1 MPTDR
6 FGVSDLTVMIGGQR
20 ALEGISFSLEPGKI
34 LAVIGGDGAGKTTL
48 CRVLVGL
55 KQPASGEMRL
65 PDSVGYQ
72 PAGSGTWGDLT
83 VTENLRFAADAY
95 RLTAPEFAERLPRLL
110 DATGLREA
118 SDRLVGQLSGG
129 MRQKLGVAMALIPQP
144 NLLVLDE
151 PTTGVDPVS
160 RAELWQLISAAAA
173 DGAAVVATTNYYDEA
188 RRTGNVLYLEDGRSI
203 DGDLFS
209 SVPPSA
215 ADAQRP
221 QKPVRD
227 LLVEAQEV
235 VKSFGSVT
243 AVDHMS
249 LQVRSGE
256 VVGLLGG
263 NGAGKTTLIR
273 CLLGLARPDAGRLRL
288 LGQTPN
294 RKVLRH
300 VGYMPQGLGLYADL
314 SVAENLAFRRRIY
327 QVEKVTAPE
336 EDGPSLVGDLPVGK
350 RRRVAFAAALAAS
363 PRLLVLDEPTS
374 GVDPRGRAALWATIK
389 RAVRE
394 GAGALVTTHHLE
406 EAVHCDRLVMMAGG
420 KEVASGSLADVI
432 GDRTATLVEIGDQ
445 AAGYRALSA
454 AGLPTVLNGED
465 LRVATNDIRQVS
477 QVLSGA
483 DLTAVLR
490 SVPAT
495 LEETFVALSG

>member
-1 MPTDR
+1 MPTKQ
-6 FGVSDLTVMIGGQR
+6 FAVSDLKVAIGGR
-20 ALEGISFSLEPGKI
+20 PTLDGISFSLEPGKI

-55 KQPASGEMRL
+55 RQPISGELRL
-65 PDSVGYQ
+65 PHPVGYQ

-83 VTENLRFAADAY
+83 VTENLRFAANAY
-95 RLTAPEFAERLPRLL
+95 LITAGEFANRLPPLL
-110 DATGLREA
+110 EATGLGEA
-118 SDRLVGQLSGG
+118 SDRLAGQLSGG
-129 MRQKLGVAMALIPQP
+129 MRQKLGVAMALLPRP

-160 RAELWQLISAAAA
+160 RAELWQLISAAASE
-173 DGAAVVATTNYYDEA
+173 GAAVVTTTTYNDEA
-188 RRTGNVLYLEDGRSI
+188 RRSGEVLYLEDGRSI
-203 DGDLFS
+203 EADLFS
-209 SVPPSA
+209 SVPA
-215 ADAQRP
+215 IDARHP
-221 QKPVRD
+221 PGPPGD
-227 LLVEAQEV
+227 LLVEARDV
-235 VKSFGSVT
+235 VKSFGPVT
-243 AVDHMS
+243 AVDRMS

-273 CLLGLARPDAGRLRL
+273 CLLGLARPDSGTLSL
-288 LGQTPN
+288 LGQAPN
-294 RKVLRH
+294 REVLRH
-300 VGYMPQGLGLYADL
+300 VGYVPQGLGLYADL

-327 QVEKVTAPE
+327 GVEGMTAPE
-336 EDGPSLVGDLPVGK
+336 ENGRNLVGDLSLGEQ
-350 RRRVAFAAALAAS
+350 RRVAFAAALAAS

-374 GVDPRGRAALWATIK
+374 GVDPRGRSALWATIK

-406 EAVHCDRLVMMAGG
+406 EAVHCDRLVMMGG
-420 KEVASGSLADVI
+420 GSEVASGSLSDVI

-445 AAGYRALSA
+445 AAGYRALAA
-454 AGLPTVLNGED
+454 AGLPTVLTGED
-465 LRVATNDIRQVS
+465 LRVATGELRQVS

-495 LEETFVALSG
+495 LEETFVALSS

>member
-1 MPTDR
+1 MPIDR
-6 FGVSDLTVMIGGQR
+6 FGVSDLSVTIAGQR

-55 KQPASGEMRL
+55 KQPASGGLRL
-65 PDSVGYQ
+65 PDPVGYQ

-83 VTENLRFAADAY
+83 VTENLRFAAHAY
-95 RLTAPEFAERLPRLL
+95 HLTALEFAKRLAPLL
-110 DATGLREA
+110 EATLLRDA
-118 SDRLVGQLSGG
+118 SDRLAGQLSGG
-129 MRQKLGVAMALIPQP
+129 MRQKLGVAMALLPQP
-144 NLLVLDE
+144 HLLVLDE

-173 DGAAVVATTNYYDEA
+173 NGAAVVATTTYYDEA
-188 RRTGNVLYLEDGRSI
+188 RRIGNVLYLEDGRSI
-203 DGDLFS
+203 GADLFS
-209 SVPPSA
+209 VPPPA
-215 ADAQRP
+215 VHTHHTH
-221 QKPVRD
+221 KPEGD

-235 VKSFGSVT
+235 VKSYGSVT

-273 CLLGLARPDAGRLRL
+273 CLLGLARPDSGTLLL

-294 RKVLRH
+294 RKVLPH
-300 VGYMPQGLGLYADL
+300 VGYMPQGLGLYGDL
-314 SVAENLAFRRRIY
+314 SVDENLAFRRRIY
-327 QVEKVTAPE
+327 RVERVAAPE
-336 EDGPSLVGDLPVGK
+336 EDGRSLVGDLPVGK
-350 RRRVAFAAALAAS
+350 QRRVAFAAALAAS

-389 RAVRE
+389 CAVEE

-406 EAVHCDRLVMMAGG
+406 EAVHCDRLVMMTGG
-420 KEVASGSLADVI
+420 KEVASGSLGDVI

-445 AAGYRALSA
+445 AAGYRALAA

-465 LRVATNDIRQVS
+465 LRVATNELPHVS
-477 QVLSGA
+477 RVLAGA
-483 DLTAVLR
+483 NLTAVLR

>member
-1 MPTDR
+1 MPADR
-6 FGVSDLTVMIGGQR
+6 FAVSDLTVAIGGVR
-20 ALEGISFSLEPGKI
+20 VLEAISFSLQPGKI

-55 KQPASGEMRL
+55 KQPVFGELRL

-95 RLTAPEFAERLPRLL
+95 RIPTAEFARRLPPLL
-110 DATGLREA
+110 EATGLLEA
-118 SDRLVGQLSGG
+118 SNRLAGQLSGG
-129 MRQKLGVAMALIPQP
+129 MRQKLGVAMALLPRP
-144 NLLVLDE
+144 KLLVLDE

-160 RAELWQLISAAAA
+160 RAELWQLISGAAA
-173 DGAAVVATTNYYDEA
+173 DGAVVVTTTTYHDEA
-188 RRTGNVLYLEDGRSI
+188 RRTGNVLYLEDGHSI
-203 DGDLFS
+203 EADLFS
-209 SVPPSA
+209 SVPPAIDVQHSS
-215 ADAQRP
+215 
-221 QKPVRD
+221 KPGGD
-227 LLVEAQEV
+227 LLVDAQEV
-235 VKSFGSVT
+235 LKSFDSVT
-243 AVDHMS
+243 AVDQMS

-273 CLLGLARPDAGRLRL
+273 CLLGLARPDSGLVRL
-288 LGQTPN
+288 LGQAPN
-294 RKVLRH
+294 REVLRH

-314 SVAENLAFRRRIY
+314 SVEENLAFRRRIY
-327 QVEKVTAPE
+327 RVGRRTTPE
-336 EDGPSLVGDLPVGK
+336 GDGRSLVGDLSVGEQ
-350 RRRVAFAAALAAS
+350 RRVAFAAALAAS

-374 GVDPRGRAALWATIK
+374 GVDPRARAALWATIK
-389 RAVRE
+389 RAVGE

-406 EAVHCDRLVMMAGG
+406 EAIHCDRLVMMAGG
-420 KEVASGSLADVI
+420 SEVASGSLAAVI
-432 GDRTATLVEIGDQ
+432 GNRTATLVEIGDQ
-445 AAGYRALSA
+445 AAGYRALTA

-465 LRVATNDIRQVS
+465 LRVATNELRQVS
-477 QVLSGA
+477 QALSEA

-495 LEETFVALSG
+495 LEETFVALSS